1 MPPATLVAF
10 PLSLWS
16 ERARWALD
24 HHEVPYI
31 ERGYTPVLGAPSLRW
46 KMRRLRGAVS
56 LPVLLDPTGAA
67 WIQSLEIARYA
78 ESTGGGAPLF
88 RRGDE
93 ASIARWSARSDD
105 AIRAA
110 HALTRDRLADDREAQ
125 REALGRLVPRG
136 LAGLLRPSAS
146 LALRTVQRR
155 MRLGE
160 LDGAPR
166 ARLRD
171 VLVEL
176 RAALGGRRFLLGD
189 ALSYADVAMAAALLG
204 IDPGEAAPLRLGPA
218 TRRVATDLE
227 LAGEFTDLL
236 GWRDQLYAEHR
247 GARSG
252 TPLLR

>member
-1 MPPATLVAF
+1 MPPATFVAF

-24 HHEVPYI
+24 HHEVAYV
-31 ERGYTPVLGAPSLRW
+31 ERGYTPLLGAPSLRW
-46 KMRRLRGAVS
+46 KMRRLRGGVS

-88 RRGDE
+88 RRGNEE
-93 ASIARWSARSDD
+93 AIARWSARSDA

-110 HALTRDRLADDREAQ
+110 RALTRDRLADDPEAQ
-125 REALGRLVPRG
+125 REALGRVVPRG
-136 LAGLLRPSAS
+136 LAGFLRPTAS
-146 LALRTVQRR
+146 FALRRVQRR
-155 MRLGE
+155 DRQR
-160 LDGAPR
+160 DHDAAPR

-189 ALSYADVAMAAALLG
+189 ALSYADIAMAAALLG
-204 IDPGEAAPLRLGPA
+204 VDPGEAASLRLGPA
-218 TRRVATDLE
+218 TRRAATDLE

-247 GARSG
+247 SARSG